1 MCIRDS
7 TVTETGD
14 DAGPSAWS
22 LAQNY
27 PNPFNSGTVL
37 PFEAPRTTT
46 TAALHI
52 YNLLGQKVHT
62 LVAGPVI
69 AGYHEVRWDG
79 RDEQGLFVASGV
91 YLYRLEV
98 DSVELTRKLLFL
110 R

>member
-1 MCIRDS
+1 MR
-7 TVTETGD
+7 
-14 DAGPSAWS
+14 
-22 LAQNY
+22 
-27 PNPFNSGTVL
+27 
-37 PFEAPRTTT
+37 
-46 TAALHI
+46 
-52 YNLLGQKVHT
+52 T